1 MTKSAINEG
10 SKTYAGLDVS
20 PKETAICIVND
31 NGKIV
36 SEQHGADR
44 SASDRQVP
52 PQAWASPRALRARER
67 RHIGLALARVRQ
79 SGLPVI
85 CLDSRHAHR
94 VLSMKRNKN
103 DRNDARGLADLVRI
117 GWYREARARSI
128 DAQFVRSMLLSR
140 QQLLRSRRSIENQIR
155 GALKTLGVMTGPTK
169 GRGFM
174 PRVVELRADTE
185 WLGPVLDP
193 LIAAHASIEKQ
204 LKVVSAN
211 VLNAAREDAD
221 VRRMMTVPGIGAM
234 TALAFKAAIDDP
246 KRFTT
251 STKVGPYL
259 GLTPR
264 TISVRRERMDRQ
276 HRQDQRSA
284 APQLLYEA
292 AGVLMTRVRRSCPLK
307 VWALGS
313 PSASAGSAPRSPW
326 RANLPSSCTPSG
338 ATAPNS
344 SGKRRR
350 RSEPERPRQSFR
362 ASGRRPCRDD
372 GQIDLVA
379 IVAGPGRTARV
390 TQ

>member
-1 MTKSAINEG
+1 MTKSKVNKTT
-10 SKTYAGLDVS
+10 KTYAGLDVS
-20 PKETAICIVND
+20 LKETAICIVND

-36 SEQHGADR
+36 FEQM
-44 SASDRQVP
+44 VP
-52 PQAWASPRALRARER
+52 TDPQAITKCLRKHGPRLERFGLESGATSAWLWREF
-67 RHIGLALARVRQ
+67 RQ
-79 SGLPVI
+79 LGLPVI

-94 VLSMKRNKN
+94 ALSMKRNKN

-117 GWYREARARSI
+117 GWYREARVRSI

-174 PRVVELRADTE
+174 PRVVELRADND

-204 LKVVSAN
+204 VKVVSAS

-246 KRFTT
+246 KRFTS

-264 TISVRRERMDRQ
+264 QYQSGESEWIGSIGKTNDPLL
-276 HRQDQRSA
+276 RSY
-284 APQLLYEA
+284 LYEA

-307 VWALGS
+307 AWALRL
-313 PSASAGSAPRSPW
+313 A
-326 RANLPSSCTPSG
+326 
-338 ATAPNS
+338 
-344 SGKRRR
+344 KRVGWK
-350 RSEPERPRQSFR
+350 R
-362 ASGRRPCRDD
+362 AS
-372 GQIDLVA
+372 IAVA
-379 IVAGPGRTARV
+379 RKLAVILHAIWRNGTEFEWQATEAEPA
-390 TQ
+390 